1 VKHALSV
8 SGDFF
13 GRHPIL
19 GMLAFNVVAVPV
31 MVLIGFLI
39 RYYTHWNMS
48 TIIFCEA
55 LLILLV
61 CKSCVYGNNELRG
74 FGYWYRNDRNS
85 ERDTYFGAYQ
95 FAIKY
100 GILGVSLFIISGLFG
115 VS

>member
-1 VKHALSV
+1 MKNALKV
-8 SGDFF
+8 SDDFF

-19 GMLAFNVVAVPV
+19 GMLAFNVIAVPV
-31 MVLIGFLI
+31 GVLIGFLI

-55 LLILLV
+55 LLVLLI
-61 CKSCVYGNNELRG
+61 CKSSVEGNSGLRTTNN
-74 FGYWYRNDRNS
+74 WCRDDVS
-85 ERDTYFGAYQ
+85 AERDTYFGAYQ

-100 GILGVSLFIISGLFG
+100 GILGVSLFLISGLFG